1 MSVADNNWCVY
12 KHTNKS
18 NGKVYIGITSDV
30 PENRWANGNK
40 YKNNEHFTSAINK
53 YGWDG
58 FAHEVLC
65 TGLSKEEAIEEEICL
80 ICAYRS
86 ADREYG
92 YNISLG
98 GVGAASISEETREK
112 MRRSAT
118 GEKNANYGK
127 SKSEET
133 KKLLSE
139 SNKRYWAEH
148 PKPTGWKHTSESRA
162 KMSEALKGR
171 VPARLGAKL
180 TEEHKRAISEKVSKA
195 VLCIELGVVYKNA
208 RTASAETG
216 ANYTSISDVCNHK
229 RGRTVAGGYHW
240 KFVE

>member
-1 MSVADNNWCVY
+1 MAANDNNWSVY
-12 KHTNKS
+12 KHTNKA

-30 PENRWANGNK
+30 PSNRWANGNK
-40 YKNNEHFTSAINK
+40 YKNNEYFTSAINK

-58 FAHEVLC
+58 FEHEVLC
-65 TGLSKEEAIEEEICL
+65 ANLTKEEAIEEEICL

-86 ADREYG
+86 ADREFG

-98 GVGAASISEETREK
+98 GVGAISVSEETRAK
-112 MRRSAT
+112 MRVSAS
-118 GEKNANYGK
+118 GERNANYGK
-127 SKSEET
+127 PKSEEV

-148 PKPTGWKHTSESRA
+148 PKPTGWKHTPESRA
-162 KMSEALKGR
+162 KMSQALKGR
-171 VPARLGAKL
+171 APTRLGAKL
-180 TEEHKRAISEKVSKA
+180 TEEHKRSLSEKRSKT
-195 VLCIELGVVYKNA
+195 VLCIETGVVYKNA
-208 RTASAETG
+208 RMASSETG
-216 ANYTSISDVCNHK
+216 ANCTSISDVCNHK

>member
-1 MSVADNNWCVY
+1 MNTTEKTWCVY
-12 KHTNKS
+12 KHTNKI
-18 NGKVYIGITSDV
+18 NGKVYIGITSDN
-30 PENRWANGNK
+30 PESRWANGKK
-40 YKNNEHFTSAINK
+40 YKCNKHFTSAINE

-58 FAHEVLC
+58 FKHEVLC

-86 ADREYG
+86 ADREFG

-98 GVGAASISEETREK
+98 GVGGVAVSEETREK
-112 MRRSAT
+112 MRISAS

-127 SKSEET
+127 PKSEET
-133 KKLLSE
+133 KRKLSE
-139 SNKRYWAEH
+139 SNKRYWAKH
-148 PKPTGWKHTSESRA
+148 PKPTGWKHTEESKR

-171 VPARLGAKL
+171 VSPRLGTKN
-180 TEEHKRAISEKVSKA
+180 TEEHKRIVSEKCSKA
-195 VLCIELGVVYKNA
+195 VLCVETGVVYKNA

-229 RGRTVAGGYHW
+229 RGRTKAGGYHW
-240 KFVE
+240 EFVK